1 MDRHGR
7 QDRLAEIGSQGQA
20 RIAAATA
27 DVRLVGLAG
36 EVATRY
42 LAGAGVGRLRVRE
55 AGLVAVARAV
65 DPAVRVEVVDAGA
78 DSNAGAHSGAG
89 DFAFRDAAAA
99 ALALGAREAL
109 RVLRGILEV
118 GS

>member
-27 DVRLVGLAG
+27 DVRLTGLAG

-55 AGLVAVARAV
+55 AGLVVVASAV
-65 DPAVRVEVVDAGA
+65 DPDVRVEVVDAGA
-78 DSNAGAHSGAG
+78 GASAPPGDG
-89 DFAFRDAAAA
+89 DFAFRDPAAAA
-99 ALALGAREAL
+99 VAHGAREAL